1 MTHHMSL
8 KNLRDYSVTFDEN
21 NCTVKYYAKI
31 KKMLIKLKS
40 KTFSS
45 EGHGFMI
52 GADFDTFLGTITG
65 NFRGSKKLF
74 HFLGS

>member
-1 MTHHMSL
+1 MHSKIL
-8 KNLRDYSVTFDEN
+8 RENYKNADK
-21 NCTVKYYAKI
+21 VKKQA
-31 KKMLIKLKS
+31 
-40 KTFSS
+40 FSS

-74 HFLGS
+74 HFLGSYFSL